1 MNLKLAM
8 VQNKYYL
15 TQIMQEVFKL
25 GYDKYIK
32 FLNNK
37 FMPVY
42 LDISKRKSVVR
53 KARV

>member
-8 VQNKYYL
+8 LQNKYYV
-15 TQIMQEVFKL
+15 TQIRQEVFKW

-37 FMPVY
+37 LMPLY
-42 LDISKRKSVVR
+42 LDISKLNQ
-53 KARV
+53 